1 MYDPAR
7 VDLAQV
13 VAPPYDVISPQ
24 DQQRYYQQDPHN
36 VVRLIAGEVR
46 PTDSA
51 EDNKYL
57 RAAAFY
63 NEWRREGVLRQEAE
77 AELHLYRHAFI
88 DPTTGESQIRQGI
101 LGVVRLEPFGNGIL
115 PHERTHARAK
125 ADRLSLTR
133 AVRANLSPIFC
144 LYEDPQQMIPAEVDG
159 VLRAPARLS
168 FQTGEG
174 ETHAI
179 WSVSDP
185 STIKAMATAL
195 EASRLYVAD
204 GHHRYETAL
213 NFREKMRG
221 EHPDAPDDAAFNFVL
236 MLLVD
241 AKDPGLTILPTHRV
255 VHDLDTFDGAA
266 FIDAVGRKGKLTAHP
281 DREALVRAMHEP
293 AGEHRIGIGL
303 SGSRFFS
310 LDLARVEG
318 PDPVARLDVSVLHR
332 DILEGVLGLTVTA
345 LEEERYVSYS
355 RDLEGVLNRVET
367 GGGQAAFL
375 LRPPAV
381 ADVVAV
387 ASAGKV
393 MPQKSTYFYPK
404 PASGI
409 VFNPLDPEIRIPAV

>member
-1 MYDPAR
+1 
-7 VDLAQV
+7 
-13 VAPPYDVISPQ
+13 
-24 DQQRYYQQDPHN
+24 
-36 VVRLIAGEVR
+36 VRLIAGEVR

-57 RAAAFY
+57 RAARFY
-63 NEWRREGVLRQEAE
+63 NEWRREGVLREEAE
-77 AELHLYRHAFI
+77 PELYLYQHAFI

-101 LGVVRLEPFGNGIL
+101 MGVVRLEPFGKGVL

-144 LYEDPQQMIPAEVDG
+144 LYEDPGQMIPATVDG
-159 VLRAPARLS
+159 LLRAPARLS
-168 FQTGEG
+168 FQTGES

-179 WSVSDP
+179 WSVTDR

-195 EASRLYVAD
+195 EGSRLYVAD

-241 AKDPGLTILPTHRV
+241 VKDPGLTILPTHRV
-255 VHDLDTFDGAA
+255 VHDLETFDGRA
-266 FIDAVGRKGKLTAHP
+266 FIDAVGRKGPLTP
-281 DREALVRAMHEP
+281 RRDREALVRAMREP
-293 AGEHRIGIGL
+293 ADGHRIGIGL
-303 SGSRFFS
+303 SGSRFFT
-310 LDLARVEG
+310 LDVPGVDG

-332 DILEGVLGLTVTA
+332 DILEGALGLTVTA

-387 ASAGKV
+387 AAAGEV